1 MATNGTNGVSFYPRD
16 HVRIALEHDEVSVNG
31 SWHEASVSKK
41 LDSGEKLSALIPVRL
56 LGPDKSSMPAQV
68 LTVEGDKVLLALP
81 VGNEGGSTWGIPR
94 DELAKMLVKH

>member
-1 MATNGTNGVSFYPRD
+1 MAMNATNGISFYPRE
-16 HVRIALEHDEVSVNG
+16 HVHIALALDEVSVKG

-41 LDSGEKLSALIPVRL
+41 LDSGEKLRALIPVRM

-68 LTVEGDKVLLALP
+68 LTVQGDKVLLALP
-81 VGNEGGSTWGIPR
+81 VGNDGGSTWGIPR